1 MKELEIGEKVNVTLE
16 VIEHDTCV
24 GCFFYIQAGG
34 HPCMREYICSKLD
47 RLDGKSVI
55 FKEVKE

>member
-1 MKELEIGEKVNVTLE
+1 MKELKVGERVTVTLE
-16 VIEHDTCV
+16 VVEHDTCV

-34 HPCMREYICSKLD
+34 HPCTREYICSKLD
-47 RLDGKSVI
+47 RLDGKSII